1 MSFHDWSYWPVLAL
15 AAAGTALLVLA
26 EMLRRA
32 DETVCRFPNLTDSNP
47 Q

>member
-1 MSFHDWSYWPVLAL
+1 MSYHDWSYWPVLVL

-32 DETVCRFPNLTDSNP
+32 DVDVCWWANVTDG
-47 Q
+47 